1 MLANMQMGGG
11 PVVPHGVMMVSPV
24 TNGVG
29 IGISV
34 VAVDVAGAPGE
45 ETTVDKKKKTE
56 TLPQEAAPVA

>member
-1 MLANMQMGGG
+1 
-11 PVVPHGVMMVSPV
+11 MVSPV

-56 TLPQEAAPVA
+56 ALPQEAAPVA